1 MSSAGSDD
9 VIDAVEV
16 TPSKNVTLMREAPW
30 TTWSAVR
37 MSPCVSMMIPEP
49 RSSLPPTVPVL

>member
-1 MSSAGSDD
+1 MSSAGLDD
-9 VIDAVEV
+9 VMDAVEV

-37 MSPCVSMMIPEP
+37 MSPWVSMMIPEP
-49 RSSLPPTVPVL
+49 RILATATAPVL